1 MSTPLASQLLITT
14 GPESC
19 GKTTLATALG
29 QALGAPVVAEVARD
43 FLDARFQ
50 AEGHYHYSEGDL
62 LTIARGQFAREQA
75 ALASNPAVLVCDT
88 DLLVLLVWSEVRFG
102 RVDPAL
108 QSLFAQS
115 LAQGRRTYLL
125 CDHRIPWVADPQREH
140 PHRRP
145 QLFERYR
152 QELDARGLDYAFSSG
167 TVEQRLQQA
176 LLLLQPAG
184 CPCCSD

>member
-115 LAQGRRTYLL
+115 R
-125 CDHRIPWVADPQREH
+125 
-140 PHRRP
+140 
-145 QLFERYR
+145 
-152 QELDARGLDYAFSSG
+152 
-167 TVEQRLQQA
+167 
-176 LLLLQPAG
+176 
-184 CPCCSD
+184 

>member
-1 MSTPLASQLLITT
+1 MSTPLTSQLLITT

-43 FLDARFQ
+43 FLDARLQ

>member
-1 MSTPLASQLLITT
+1 MSTPLTSQLLITT

-29 QALGAPVVAEVARD
+29 QALGAHVVAEVARD